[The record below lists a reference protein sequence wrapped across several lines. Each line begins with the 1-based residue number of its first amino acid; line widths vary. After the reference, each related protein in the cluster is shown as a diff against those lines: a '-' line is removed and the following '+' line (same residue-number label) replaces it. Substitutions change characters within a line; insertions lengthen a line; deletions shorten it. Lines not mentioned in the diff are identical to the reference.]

1 MDKFVFLDF
10 DGMLNT
16 ARYHRMLCHSGRTT
30 TDEFGA
36 LFDPKAVANLQTILE
51 RSEAKLVI
59 TSSWRMEGLDGI
71 RDLWRSR
78 ILPGQIVD
86 ITPFYLYG
94 VFRQSLDDEPFAGIA
109 LGCRGM
115 EIAEWLARNGEP
127 RTPYVILDDEDDM
140 LLSQADRFIR
150 IDAEVG
156 ITADDARRAIELLQ
170 D

>member
-10 DGMLNT
+10 DGVLNT
-16 ARYHRMLCHSGRTT
+16 ARHHRMLCHSGRAT
-30 TDEFGA
+30 TDGFGA

-51 RSEAKLVI
+51 RSGAGLVV
-59 TSSWRMEGLDGI
+59 TSSWRMEGLDWI

-78 ILPGQIVD
+78 MLPGQIVD

-109 LGCRGM
+109 PGCRGM

-127 RTPYVILDDEDDM
+127 QTPYVILDDEDDI

-156 ITADDARRAIELLQ
+156 ITADDAKRAIELLQ